1 MNDYSLRI
9 KDWPEHER
17 PRERLL
23 KWGADKLTDAELL
36 AILLRVGGVEDSA
49 MDLARRLLQRFG
61 GFRGIDSRSVAE
73 LCQINGIG
81 PAKTAQIKAA
91 LEIGRRASNA
101 VSTERPKID
110 SSRDAY
116 IMLRPYLRDLSRE
129 VFKVLF
135 LTARNN
141 LIVEKTLFEGSL
153 TESLVNAREVVKESL
168 NQSAASVIFAH
179 NHPSGNPSPSAEDK
193 RITTHLIDACKLV
206 GISVLDHIIIGK
218 ETYFSFADE
227 GLV

>member
-1 MNDYSLRI
+1 MADDTLRI

-36 AILLRVGGVEDSA
+36 AILLRVGGAKDSA
-49 MDLARRLLQRFG
+49 IELARRLLLRFG
-61 GFRGIDSRSVAE
+61 GFRGLDSKSTAE
-73 LCQINGIG
+73 LCELNGIG
-81 PAKTAQIKAA
+81 PAKATQIKAA
-91 LEIGRRASNA
+91 LEAGRRAAHAASP
-101 VSTERPKID
+101 EKKKID

-116 IMLRPYLRDLSRE
+116 DLLRPYLRDLNRE

-153 TESLVNAREVVKESL
+153 TESLVNPREIIKESL
-168 NQSAASVIFAH
+168 NQAAASVIFAH
-179 NHPSGNPSPSAEDK
+179 NHPSGNASPSAEDK
-193 RITTHLIDACKLV
+193 RITSHLTEACKLV
-206 GISVLDHIIIGK
+206 GISVLDHIIIGN
-218 ETYFSFADE
+218 EAYFSFADE
-227 GLV
+227 GLM